1 MDDATHSD
9 HGQAAVLDLNEA
21 AAGESCGV
29 LAAAKG
35 IKAEIASLAALREH
49 VAGGHLEVVRE
60 ELDGTDGEEHLPEA
74 RRGNDEEVIEG
85 SGAVLELGKSDSL
98 LDNHAGEGE
107 HANTAVLELSLAKPL
122 EVEVVGEAN
131 GVKANIA
138 REGAIE
144 SRGALKEGQGVVL
157 HA

>member
-1 MDDATHSD
+1 MSTS
-9 HGQAAVLDLNEA
+9 QAVTLYYHKLHVPSKTRNLPPVL
-21 AAGESCGV
+21 V
-29 LAAAKG
+29 LPK
-35 IKAEIASLAALREH
+35 H
-49 VAGGHLEVVRE
+49 VSPGRYLEVVRE

-74 RRGNDEEVIEG
+74 RSGDDEEVIEG
-85 SGAVLELGKSDSL
+85 SGAVLELGKVDSL
-98 LDNHAGEGE
+98 LGNHAGEGE

-144 SRGALKEGQGVVL
+144 SRGALKEGEGVVL

>member
-1 MDDATHSD
+1 
-9 HGQAAVLDLNEA
+9 
-21 AAGESCGV
+21 
-29 LAAAKG
+29 
-35 IKAEIASLAALREH
+35 
-49 VAGGHLEVVRE
+49 
-60 ELDGTDGEEHLPEA
+60 
-74 RRGNDEEVIEG
+74 
-85 SGAVLELGKSDSL
+85 
-98 LDNHAGEGE
+98 
-107 HANTAVLELSLAKPL
+107 VLELSLAKPL